1 MEVSSFLHHTCTRV
15 ERNKI
20 MQVVREKAPGK
31 KKKKKKEKK
40 KTPLAKT
47 VQVCIKNNTTTKK
60 QHQQQNQP
68 PMSNK
73 EEERRRRRRRCG
85 RVRERERDNRPNCSL
100 STALHLDGKVDK
112 NFFFSFAAAA
122 ADLQQE
128 IWVKSEI

>member
-1 MEVSSFLHHTCTRV
+1 
-15 ERNKI
+15 
-20 MQVVREKAPGK
+20 
-31 KKKKKKEKK
+31 
-40 KTPLAKT
+40 
-47 VQVCIKNNTTTKK
+47 
-60 QHQQQNQP
+60 
-68 PMSNK
+68 MSNK

-85 RVRERERDNRPNCSL
+85 RVRERERERERDNRPNCSL